1 MLCITFDNFGC
12 GADYGFGQGKLP
24 PCKFPEL
31 VPPSEW
37 ESYND
42 IGLTLGQPRILSVL
56 KQLEI
61 KTTFFAE
68 GYSAIL
74 HPIEMKRWSDAG
86 HEIALHGWK
95 HEMWANLISQEQE
108 ERLVSLSVAAMT
120 ELLGQGPVG
129 IRPPGFKI
137 NPWTDEVLQK
147 NGIRYVSTVAERE
160 AGFADRLAKIGV
172 TYANDSQEVVTS
184 RLKILPCQDDLTDA
198 GAIGPAYGGLGLYGY
213 EVTAEAAYEK
223 FYLSA
228 VAHEESKPNEPWV
241 FTAHPFVSGNRAWG
255 AFDRFL
261 RRLRERFPI
270 DSFHTGRQIALG
282 IAESA

>member
-12 GADYGFGQGKLP
+12 AAEYGFGQGKLP

-31 VPPSEW
+31 VPPTEW
-37 ESYND
+37 DRYNE
-42 IGLTLGQPRILSVL
+42 IGLTLGQPRMLDVL
-56 KQLEI
+56 KQLDI

-68 GYSAIL
+68 GYAAVL
-74 HPIEMKRWSDAG
+74 HPTEMKRWTDAG

-95 HEMWANLISQEQE
+95 HEMWANLTSREQE

-120 ELLGQGPVG
+120 ELLGYGPLG

-137 NPWTDEVLQK
+137 NPWTDEVLKK
-147 NGIRYVSTVAERE
+147 NGIEYVSTVASRE
-160 AGFADRLAKIGV
+160 AGFADRLAKNIGV
-172 TYANDSQEVVTS
+172 TYANDAKQVVAS
-184 RLKILPCQDDLTDA
+184 HLKILPCRDDLTDA

-223 FYLSA
+223 FYQSA
-228 VAHEESKPNEPWV
+228 VEHEESKPNEPWV

-261 RRLRERFPI
+261 RRLRERFP
-270 DSFHTGRQIALG
+270 SKTFQTGRQIALG
-282 IAESA
+282 AS